1 MAKRRAPPDD
11 PKEVDSKV
19 RITDFGGIACGLD
32 LHDTDP
38 GESYYQVN
46 VVPFHPGELR
56 ARRGFVVCQ
65 FESGPTAVLVA
76 PPLVR
81 YAEAAS
87 SLWMHSDARRGR
99 EIEVS
104 VWENLVVT
112 AHQPVSNFHPV
123 KAFGR
128 VVLTSTASA
137 YRGNLTHLYV
147 SAGSYSLDG
156 DFLVVS
162 AAGHAG
168 QNQMSAV
175 VGVYPVGAS
184 PVSGVSNIMSVN
196 SGVYHGS

>member
-1 MAKRRAPPDD
+1 M
-11 PKEVDSKV
+11 
-19 RITDFGGIACGLD
+19 
-32 LHDTDP
+32 
-38 GESYYQVN
+38 
-46 VVPFHPGELR
+46 PFHPGELR

-123 KAFGR
+123 NAFGR
-128 VVLTSTASA
+128 VVLTGTASA
-137 YRGNLTHLYV
+137 YSGNLNHLYV
-147 SAGSYSLDG
+147 SSGSYSLGG
-156 DFLVVS
+156 DSLVVS
-162 AAGHAG
+162 TSGHAG
-168 QNQMSAV
+168 QNQMYAV

-184 PVSGVSNIMSVN
+184 ACLWCFQHHVSQFRCVPWIMITILRIILHSHN
-196 SGVYHGS
+196 SHY